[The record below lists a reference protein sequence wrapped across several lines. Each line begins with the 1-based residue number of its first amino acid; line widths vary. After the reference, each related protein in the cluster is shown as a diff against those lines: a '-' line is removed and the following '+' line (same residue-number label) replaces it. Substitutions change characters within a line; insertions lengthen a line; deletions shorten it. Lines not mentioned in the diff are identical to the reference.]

1 MSYSRA
7 RHGKHFLV
15 LHGLTDLK
23 KDPFDFWLTPKGI
36 VLICAVVILLWA
48 GYGFGI
54 AVWFDGIEQASQ
66 AGELFGGISALFSGL
81 AFAGLIITLLI
92 QRKELQLQRQE
103 MARMVKE
110 QAETREQ
117 VAEQTEQFRIQTDFF
132 KIQIFE
138 KNFFQLIDILTD
150 HINGLA
156 LGSGEARLTGR
167 AALERMVDEMVA
179 DLREDA
185 KGGCADI
192 FACYEERYRQDIN
205 DLGPI
210 FRIFYNIL
218 KYIDGAEIQNKRYYS
233 NLFRAQ
239 LNNAELC
246 LLYLNGGSSYGRP
259 KLAPLMRK
267 YNVLKH
273 YERGE
278 LGEIDALARGFY
290 EGWDFLNPVRD

>member
-1 MSYSRA
+1 MN
-7 RHGKHFLV
+7 
-15 LHGLTDLK
+15 
-23 KDPFDFWLTPKGI
+23 KDPFDYWLTPKGVI
-36 VLICAVVILLWA
+36 LICLAVVLVWA
-48 GYGFGI
+48 AYGI
-54 AVWFDGIEQASQ
+54 AAALLTDDLEAASQ
-66 AGELFGGISALFSGL
+66 SGDLFGGISALFSGL

-103 MARMVKE
+103 MSRMVKE
-110 QAETREQ
+110 QAETRAQ

-179 DLREDA
+179 DLKEDA
-185 KGGCADI
+185 KAGCADI

-246 LLYLNGGSSYGRP
+246 LLYLNGGSGYGRP

-273 YERGE
+273 YESDD